1 MLNAPTELM
10 KNLGY
15 GKNYSYDHDFA
26 NSFSGQNYFPDEM
39 ERFSFY
45 KPKETGF
52 EREIIKRLQYW
63 EKLRL
68 ERSDRKLNFDGFIGV
83 DWSGAKGPNLPGYK

>member
-1 MLNAPTELM
+1 M

-15 GKNYSYDHDFA
+15 GKNYSYDHNFA
-26 NSFSGQNYFPDEM
+26 NGFSGQNYFPDEM

-68 ERSDRKLNFDGFIGV
+68 EKE
-83 DWSGAKGPNLPGYK
+83 